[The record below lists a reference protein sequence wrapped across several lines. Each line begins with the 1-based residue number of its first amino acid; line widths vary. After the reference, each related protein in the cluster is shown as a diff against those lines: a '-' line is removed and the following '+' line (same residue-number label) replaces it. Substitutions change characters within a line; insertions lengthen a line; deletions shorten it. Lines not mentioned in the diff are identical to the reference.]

1 MRHVI
6 TSILVAGCVSSTAV
20 AFQARGGA
28 PAAGSAC
35 ALLTRDLMMKVSTA
49 EGRKLMEGT
58 KASADAEGMSV
69 AKGASVCYH
78 GLVTLVLEPAAR
90 PDQIRNQMRARSP
103 IYKDHEPVPGVG
115 DEAFFHSNS
124 QFAYLYVWSGS
135 HHFMIEMGKDLGG
148 DAKTLKPNVM
158 ELGRAVVAKLR

>member
-20 AFQARGGA
+20 AFQARGSA

-35 ALLTRDLMMKVSTA
+35 ALLTRDLAMKVSTP
-49 EGRKLMEGT
+49 EGRKLLEGT
-58 KASADAEGMSV
+58 KASADSEGMAV
-69 AKGASVCYH
+69 AKQASTCYH

-90 PDQIRNQMRARSP
+90 PDQVRKDMRAGTP
-103 IYKDHEPVPGVG
+103 LYKNHEPVAGVG
-115 DEAFFHSNS
+115 DEAFFTSNS

-148 DAKTLKPNVM
+148 DAKTLKPNVV
-158 ELGRAVVAKLR
+158 ELGKAVVAKLR